1 MDPHV
6 PISLANGCTYCGV
19 IDLFVVPR
27 EQRCLAETLLANP
40 LLNLSIGVMELKI
53 SELKF

>member
-1 MDPHV
+1 MYPHV

-19 IDLFVVPR
+19 IDLFVPR
-27 EQRCLAETLLANP
+27 EQRCLAQTLLANP

-53 SELKF
+53 SGLKF

>member
-1 MDPHV
+1 MYLFPLLMAV
-6 PISLANGCTYCGV
+6 GCTYCGI

-40 LLNLSIGVMELKI
+40 LLNLSIGFMELKI
-53 SELKF
+53 SELIF